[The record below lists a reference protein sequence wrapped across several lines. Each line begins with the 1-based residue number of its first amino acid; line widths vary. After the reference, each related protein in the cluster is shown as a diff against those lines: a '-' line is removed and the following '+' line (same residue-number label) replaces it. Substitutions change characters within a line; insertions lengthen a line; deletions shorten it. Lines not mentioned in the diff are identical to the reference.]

1 MRIIAGFLGGRRL
14 PAKVSA
20 GTRPTSDRVR
30 EALGSVLAGRG
41 AFQDAMV
48 LDLFAGTGALGLEAI
63 SRGAREVLALDSG
76 AAALRG
82 LQQNVRELGVETQ
95 LRQRRLDLLQRPERV
110 LEAVSGMLSEAHG
123 PFSLIFADPP

>member
-14 PAKVSA
+14 PARVTA

-30 EALGSVLAGRG
+30 EALGSVLAARG
-41 AFQDAMV
+41 AFDGAQV

-63 SRGAREVLALDSG
+63 SRGAHEVLAIESA

-82 LQQNVRELGVETQ
+82 LEQNVRELGVGSQ
-95 LRQRRLDLLQRPERV
+95 LRHRKID
-110 LEAVSGMLSEAHG
+110 
-123 PFSLIFADPP
+123 